1 MVRKSK
7 SKEKG
12 FYLLLVISSFFYYII
27 ILHLYNF
34 GGLLYNRNTIF
45 NIAHRRQAALN
56 EVQRLKV
63 EGTLRPAVPG
73 SPEIEDTGSLTVS
86 AITLPLR
93 REYLRSI
100 ATSEYWSFAL
110 TIIPWTNLIVKIFVD
125 TCLHF
130 VCLIRYLEEVLTT
143 PVVLAESGDSC
154 LRFPSTLKLQNLY
167 SDFKI
172 TVEIYSLQTQ
182 AEMLPHEVKYH
193 IHNNG
198 GGWNSGN
205 SSKDNKKVKLYSF
218 LSLRFRGLATPCII
232 ILLFL

>member
-1 MVRKSK
+1 MNK
-7 SKEKG
+7 
-12 FYLLLVISSFFYYII
+12 
-27 ILHLYNF
+27 
-34 GGLLYNRNTIF
+34 F
-45 NIAHRRQAALN
+45 NC
-56 EVQRLKV
+56 K
-63 EGTLRPAVPG
+63 
-73 SPEIEDTGSLTVS
+73 D
-86 AITLPLR
+86 
-93 REYLRSI
+93 
-100 ATSEYWSFAL
+100 
-110 TIIPWTNLIVKIFVD
+110 FVD

-205 SSKDNKKVKLYSF
+205 SSKDNKKVKLNLF
-218 LSLRFRGLATPCII
+218 LSFRIREMLFY
-232 ILLFL
+232 IL